1 MQKEWIL
8 FVHLNITLQ
17 VELSVLSVVETKLEF
32 ALFLPKKA
40 TIINLSTQ
48 HNTIQYKYNHNMKI
62 FLNKELYQLCFT
74 SLKLSAFVE

>member
-8 FVHLNITLQ
+8 FVHLNTTLQ

-48 HNTIQYKYNHNMKI
+48 HNTI
-62 FLNKELYQLCFT
+62 
-74 SLKLSAFVE
+74 